1 MVWCPSCA
9 WRRFA
14 AGAAAQSVAAA
25 EEVAVAAA
33 AVAAGLGRPMRERHQ
48 SSLCVPSLH
57 ASSPVCALLP
67 VGFGTRFS
75 PVNNFKRQVGNL
87 IFVSPQHEEKGLEN
101 KKNK

>member
-25 EEVAVAAA
+25 EEVAVVAAAA

-48 SSLCVPSLH
+48 SSLCEPSLR

-75 PVNNFKRQVGNL
+75 PVDNFKRQVGNL
-87 IFVSPQHEEKGLEN
+87 IFVSPQCEEAGLE
-101 KKNK
+101 KNK